1 MLSQDLQSLSAWL
14 QHAVADKQVMTADQM
29 LSIAR
34 ELESSIDKAQQLE
47 RTCVAQAV
55 RLMDPLAPNVVRL
68 PERPHGG

>member
-1 MLSQDLQSLSAWL
+1 MLSQDLQSLSSWL
-14 QHAVADKQVMTADQM
+14 QHAVADKQEVTADQL

-68 PERPHGG
+68 PERNHG